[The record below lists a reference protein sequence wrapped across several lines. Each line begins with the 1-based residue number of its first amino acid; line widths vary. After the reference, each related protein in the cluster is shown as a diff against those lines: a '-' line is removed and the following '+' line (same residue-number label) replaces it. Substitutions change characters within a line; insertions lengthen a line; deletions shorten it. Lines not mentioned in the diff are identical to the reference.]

1 MHKYSSLTS
10 TYSFAPISIETMGAW
25 GEGAKCIIKKI
36 GQRVRWTPGE
46 SRSTVFLIQRFA
58 IDVQRG
64 NVASIMATIPS
75 SRDWGEISN
84 LPPIYLTSTLS
95 FVCLYIRLFIVVLIV
110 LFYSIF
116 VILML
121 FFIIIINLLLSSL

>member
-1 MHKYSSLTS
+1 MPHVPCPLLWDFTCSDTMALSHRNQATSGPGEVACTAESFKMRKYFSLTS
-10 TYSFAPISIETMGAW
+10 TYSFAPICIETMGAW

-36 GQRVRWTPGE
+36 GQRVRWATGE
-46 SRSTVFLIQRFA
+46 SRSTVFLIQRLA

-84 LPPIYLTSTLS
+84 LPPI
-95 FVCLYIRLFIVVLIV
+95 
-110 LFYSIF
+110 
-116 VILML
+116 
-121 FFIIIINLLLSSL
+121 